1 MIYDMIIH
9 KWKPEH
15 FYKVRPKSC
24 VLMVNHITFYKSTL
38 SHKIKDE
45 FLRVV
50 NHWKIFTFVSIGP
63 INLQSLIHQHTI
75 SVPLKVVLWVF
86 IKTRLQHSFLRRE
99 QKTIKWLEWSI
110 KSTSQVTA
118 REEIHCFPYVFMF
131 LERLLCTC
139 LVRSKIFLMIRNQ
152 DQKNELTIGLK
163 LIQRIKEVSFKCTW
177 CRLRFWTV
185 FNVNSY

>member
-118 REEIHCFPYVFMF
+118 RERDPLF
-131 LERLLCTC
+131 
-139 LVRSKIFLMIRNQ
+139 S
-152 DQKNELTIGLK
+152 
-163 LIQRIKEVSFKCTW
+163 
-177 CRLRFWTV
+177 LRFYVSWTFTVHV
-185 FNVNSY
+185 FGTFKDLFDDKESRSEEWTDNWIKTDSKNQGSFIQMYMMEIEILNCI

>member
-38 SHKIKDE
+38 RHKIKDE

-86 IKTRLQHSFLRRE
+86 IKTRLQHSFLSRE

-177 CRLRFWTV
+177 WRLRFWTV

>member
-1 MIYDMIIH
+1 M
-9 KWKPEH
+9 KTWTLLQSA
-15 FYKVRPKSC
+15 PKKLCIDGQSHYI
-24 VLMVNHITFYKSTL
+24 LQKYFKS
-38 SHKIKDE
+38 KIKDE

-86 IKTRLQHSFLRRE
+86 IKTRLQHSFLSRE

-163 LIQRIKEVSFKCTW
+163 LIQRSFKEVSFKFTW

>member
-1 MIYDMIIH
+1 MKTWTIVH
-9 KWKPEH
+9 SA
-15 FYKVRPKSC
+15 PKKLCIDGQSRYI
-24 VLMVNHITFYKSTL
+24 LQKYFKM
-38 SHKIKDE
+38 KDE

-118 REEIHCFPYVFMF
+118 S
-131 LERLLCTC
+131 ERDPLF
-139 LVRSKIFLMIRNQ
+139 S
-152 DQKNELTIGLK
+152 
-163 LIQRIKEVSFKCTW
+163 
-177 CRLRFWTV
+177 LRFYVSWTFTVHV
-185 FNVNSY
+185 FGTFKDLFDDKESRSEEWTDNWIKTDSKNQGSFIQMCMMEIEILSCI